1 MSLEMEKQYYF
12 KGVKLQLQNKMV
24 SVHRDDLLKF
34 KPSIRKGKKGDIS
47 GQADWPHSKCEYFT
61 NC

>member
-1 MSLEMEKQYYF
+1 MSLEMEKQHYF

-34 KPSIRKGKKGDIS
+34 KPSIRKAGGGRRYK
-47 GQADWPHSKCEYFT
+47 WPS
-61 NC
+61 